1 MFIGS
6 VIISVITIIF
16 LILSVLFKPTIKIKN
31 LELQTFWIVT
41 LIGALLLILFK
52 MIPLKELFNSL
63 TQSSSVNP
71 LKILIL
77 FISISFLSIVLD

>member
-77 FISISFLSIVLD
+77 FISISFYQLF

>member
-71 LKILIL
+71 
-77 FISISFLSIVLD
+77 